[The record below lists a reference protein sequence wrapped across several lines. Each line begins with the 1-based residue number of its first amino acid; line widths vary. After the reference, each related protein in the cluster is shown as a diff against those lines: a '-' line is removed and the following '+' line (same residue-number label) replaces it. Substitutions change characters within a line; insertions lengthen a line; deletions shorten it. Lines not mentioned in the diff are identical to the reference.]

1 MSDPVLSAKPLP
13 AAPSLAPKRAP
24 LQPRAV
30 ETYERILSACS
41 ELLGEVGVERLS
53 TNLVCQ
59 RAGISPPAL
68 YQYFPNKYAI
78 LHELSV
84 RLLQQQNRLLLPWAV
99 PANLALPEPELARSI
114 ARVFLQLQ
122 DVTAQMPA
130 GVWVTRA
137 LRAVPALQ
145 PVRQRSREGMTDTVL
160 APFLIAHPGV
170 DAARARLTIR
180 LAIDSLYVAYELV
193 FDDPELDPQAVAM
206 TMAEMVAAQL
216 VRLRAG
222 AAIAGPVA
230 APVAAGAPA
239 GS

>member
-1 MSDPVLSAKPLP
+1 MSADPALTAKTSPP
-13 AAPSLAPKRAP
+13 ALAPKRAP
-24 LQPRAV
+24 LQPRGV

-84 RLLQQQNRLLLPWAV
+84 RLMQQQNRLLLPWAI

-160 APFLIAHPGV
+160 APFLLAHPGV

-193 FDDPELDPQAVAM
+193 FDDPEIDPEEVAR
-206 TMAEMVAAQL
+206 TMSEMVAAQM
-216 VRLRAG
+216 VRLRGGSRAT
-222 AAIAGPVA
+222 AAVA
-230 APVAAGAPA
+230 PAAGAPA